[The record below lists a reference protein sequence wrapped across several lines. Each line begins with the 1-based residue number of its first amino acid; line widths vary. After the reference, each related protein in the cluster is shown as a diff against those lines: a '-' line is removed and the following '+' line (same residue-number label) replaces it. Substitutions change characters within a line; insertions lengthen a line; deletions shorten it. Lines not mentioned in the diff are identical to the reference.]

1 MKSRTK
7 RGLAI
12 AVGLVALGSAS
23 ALVLNAFQSN
33 MVFFFS
39 PTQVVAK
46 EAPRERS
53 FRVGGLVEQGSIV
66 RDDKTLTVNF
76 VVTDLAQKIPVVYV
90 GLLPDLF
97 REGKGVVAQ
106 GKLGADGVFHADQVL
121 AKHDENYMPPE
132 AADALAKARK
142 GEMPAGAT
150 TTSPGQAPGA
160 QTDGATP

>member
-1 MKSRTK
+1 MKPRTK

-12 AVGLVALGSAS
+12 VVGLAALGIAS
-23 ALVLNAFQSN
+23 TLVLNAFQSN
-33 MVFFFS
+33 LVFFFS
-39 PTQVVAK
+39 PSQVAAN

-53 FRVGGLVEQGSIV
+53 FRVGGLVEEGSIV
-66 RDDKTLTVNF
+66 RDSKTLQVNF
-76 VVTDLAQKIPVVYV
+76 VVTDLAKTVPVVYT

-106 GKLGADGVFHADQVL
+106 GKMGADGVFHAEQVL

-142 GEMPAGAT
+142 GDLPAGAM
-150 TTSPGQAPGA
+150 SSSSEMRSPGA
-160 QTDGATP
+160 QP

>member
-12 AVGLVALGSAS
+12 VVGLVALGSAS

-39 PTQVVAK
+39 PSQVAAQ

-66 RDDKTLTVNF
+66 RDEKTLTVNF

-97 REGKGVVAQ
+97 PV
-106 GKLGADGVFHADQVL
+106 
-121 AKHDENYMPPE
+121 
-132 AADALAKARK
+132 
-142 GEMPAGAT
+142 T
-150 TTSPGQAPGA
+150 
-160 QTDGATP
+160 